1 MAALIDYVDPFH
13 GNGTLDLPTP
23 EGVAA
28 SWFFIKAQTGNTHPG
43 ACSPF
48 GMVSVGAYS
57 GAYPT
62 GYGLNRFNTHGTPA
76 QAFDGYTATGFTH
89 FHQSGTG
96 GIGTY
101 YNYVRITP
109 LPKGLAELG
118 TRWTLQDESA
128 RPGYYAATLAEA
140 GVRAELTV
148 SKKAAL
154 HRYTFPRSA
163 DNAVAVDFSTGGL
176 VFPNTGTYPSEGAV
190 EVVSDHEVQGHIVME
205 GIRIYVYVA
214 ADTGVDGCTLWT
226 GQVERRDAMQ
236 VSVPAEEGTPF
247 GALFSVSQN
256 EVTLRVGFS
265 LRSVEQAKANAG
277 SDGFEAV
284 ARATGDLWE
293 HDLQRIQ
300 VEGNDDLKQ
309 VFYSAL
315 YHSLAKP
322 ADFTGESPFWDDGPL
337 YLDFATMWDQYKTQL
352 PLMLTVYSDR
362 GVDAVN
368 STLDLA
374 EHLAWFANSP
384 ILSADFSGSLKQARS
399 LAHFMIADAFHRKLG
414 GIDWSRAKDLMA
426 ADIERKAN
434 SDFLDDGLARPITH
448 TLDLAVASW
457 CTACMSRA
465 LGDHATAERF
475 AELAT
480 RWRNAYDLATGRL
493 PDDEQ
498 YYEGGAWNYSFRLL
512 HDMAGRIGL
521 YENEEAFVADLD
533 AFFGYGQPSVV
544 QPTDPDDTAYMDWG
558 KALNR
563 FEGLNNEPDFET
575 PYAYLY
581 AGRHDRTAE
590 IVRAGMRYMFTTG
603 RGGLPGNDDS
613 GGTSSWY
620 VWNAIGVFPVTGQPV
635 LLIGSP
641 IFETATIA
649 VADRTFTVEAPDTSD
664 ENIYVQGANLNGEPL
679 DRAYLSIDELMAGG
693 TLSLE
698 MGPRPSDWAR
708 GDRPPSYPGM

>member
-1 MAALIDYVDPFH
+1 MALTDFVDPFH
-13 GNGTLDLPTP
+13 GNGTIDLPMP
-23 EGVAA
+23 EGIAA
-28 SWFFIKAQTGNTHPG
+28 SWFFIKAQSGNTHPG

-48 GMVSVGAYS
+48 GMVSAGAYS

-62 GYGLNRFNTHGTPA
+62 GYGLNAPNTHGSPA
-76 QAFDGYTATGFTH
+76 QAFDDYTATGFTH

-101 YNYVRITP
+101 YNYVRVTP
-109 LPKGLAELG
+109 LTNGLAELG
-118 TRWTLQDESA
+118 TRWTLKSEVA
-128 RPGYYAATLAEA
+128 RPGYYAATLAET
-140 GVRAELTV
+140 GVTAELTV

-154 HRYTFPRSA
+154 HRYRFPQTNTA
-163 DNAVAVDFSTGGL
+163 IAVDFSTGGL
-176 VFPNTGTYPSEGAV
+176 AFPNTGTYPSDGTV
-190 EVVSDHEVQGHIVME
+190 DVVSDREVQGYIVMK
-205 GIRIYVYVA
+205 GMRIYVYVE
-214 ADTGVDGCTLWT
+214 ADTGVDGCTLWMGSEELPDT
-226 GQVERRDAMQ
+226 
-236 VSVPAEEGTPF
+236 STLTVPTEEGKPF
-247 GALFSVSQN
+247 GAMFRASSE

-265 LRSVEQAKANAG
+265 LRSVEQAKVNAG
-277 SDGFEAV
+277 SDGFDAV
-284 ARATGDLWE
+284 ARATADRWE
-293 HDLQRIQ
+293 RYLERIQ
-300 VEGNDDLKQ
+300 VDGDDEDQKR

-322 ADFTGESPFWDDGPL
+322 ADCTGESPFWDHDGPF

-352 PLMLTVYSDR
+352 PLMLTLYPDR

-374 EHLAWFANSP
+374 EHLSWFANSP

-399 LAHFMIADAFHRKLG
+399 LAHFMVADAFHRKLAS
-414 GIDWSRAKDLMA
+414 IDWTRAKDLMA
-426 ADIERKAN
+426 ADIERSAN
-434 SDFLDDGLARPITH
+434 NDFLDGGVAGPITH
-448 TLDLAVASW
+448 TLDLAGASW
-457 CTACMSRA
+457 CTAYLARA
-465 LGDHATAERF
+465 LGDDETADRVG
-475 AELAT
+475 ELAT
-480 RWRNAYDLATGRL
+480 RWRNAYDLATARL
-493 PDDEQ
+493 PDDEE

-521 YENEEAFVADLD
+521 YENDPAFIADLD
-533 AFFGYGQPSVV
+533 SFFGYGQPAVT

-575 PYAYLY
+575 PYAFLY

-613 GGTSSWY
+613 GGTSSWF
-620 VWNAIGVFPVTGQPV
+620 VWNAIGLFPVAGQPV
-635 LLIGSP
+635 VLIGSP
-641 IFETATIA
+641 IFRSAIIA
-649 VADRTFTVEAPDTSD
+649 VGEGTFTVKAKVTSD
-664 ENIYVQGANLNGEPL
+664 KNIYVQGAILNGEPL

-698 MGPRPSDWAR
+698 MGPRPSEWAR
-708 GDRPPSYPGM
+708 FDRPPSYPKS